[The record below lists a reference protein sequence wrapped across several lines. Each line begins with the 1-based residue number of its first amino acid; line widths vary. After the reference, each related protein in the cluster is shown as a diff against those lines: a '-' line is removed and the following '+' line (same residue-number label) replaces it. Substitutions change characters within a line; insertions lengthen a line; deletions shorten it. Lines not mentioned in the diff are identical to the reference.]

1 MEEERSNCPDCGDKR
16 NRLYT
21 RVVDGNKKVYFCHN
35 CNAKGIISDGTWTP
49 SVALKELQRIMSKK
63 DPTTF
68 FEKKIRLP
76 YDFTLE
82 LPLKASLWLQK
93 YSITLDEIKQFR
105 FGWSPKER
113 RLILPVFQDN
123 QLIYYQGRTFEKI
136 TKDNPKYLNIRQ
148 SGAKNVYFR
157 RNHSD
162 SNTIVVVE
170 DILSAIKVGRYVN
183 SLALLGS
190 YLPPSIIP
198 ILRGHNV
205 VFWLDD
211 DKYESAF
218 KFMTKVATR
227 GIKSTTIRTKLDP
240 KEVSNGEMLSR
251 LQSLW

>member
-1 MEEERSNCPDCGDKR
+1 MEERTNHEACGDKR
-16 NRLYT
+16 QRLYT
-21 RVVDGNKKVYFCHN
+21 RDIGGGQRVQFCHN
-35 CNAKGIISDGTWTP
+35 CGWKNFVRGDKWTP
-49 SVALKELQRIMSKK
+49 SVALKELQRVMSKK

-105 FGWSPKER
+105 FGWSPKKR

-157 RNHSD
+157 RNYSD

-198 ILRGHNV
+198 ILREHNV

-227 GIKSTTIRTKLDP
+227 GIKSTIIRTKLDP
-240 KEVSNGEMLSR
+240 KEVSDGEMLSR